1 MDINAAKWAEGF
13 CRCNPDANLNEDV
26 MQAWFAD
33 VITHAQDEVLN
44 TQTRSL
50 QATLDAREAEWKA
63 LVAKDEEGDEN
74 DRPE

>member
-13 CRCNPDANLNEDV
+13 CRCNPDVNEDV
-26 MQAWFAD
+26 LQSWFAD
-33 VITHAQDEVLN
+33 VIAHAQDEVLN

-63 LVAKDEEGDEN
+63 LVAKDEEGAEN